1 MQLNDKDY
9 ETQLFTERITF
20 FYKTYSFSYFM
31 PSSTVTQ
38 LTF

>member
-1 MQLNDKDY
+1 MQLSDKGY

-20 FYKTYSFSYFM
+20 YKTYRFSYFM
-31 PSSTVTQ
+31 PSSNVTQ